1 MKNGFCGYASS
12 ARQRVREGPQRP
24 VQMTTSQ
31 QNSGNLVLA
40 YDSTMIE
47 RAVVAF
53 AVEDRISDG

>member
-1 MKNGFCGYASS
+1 MDSVDMLQVPENGLEIWPSK
-12 ARQRVREGPQRP
+12 ARPNDNL
-24 VQMTTSQ
+24 SQ
-31 QNSGNLVLA
+31 QNSGNFS